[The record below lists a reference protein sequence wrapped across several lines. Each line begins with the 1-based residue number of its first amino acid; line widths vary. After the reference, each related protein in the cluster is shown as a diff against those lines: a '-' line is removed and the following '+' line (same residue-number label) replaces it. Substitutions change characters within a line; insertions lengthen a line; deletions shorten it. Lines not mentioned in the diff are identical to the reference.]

1 MPDILLDLFQ
11 ISNEILA
18 SSIVILAFSMLLYN
32 LTRDL
37 HNRVAR
43 TSGLVLACVTIPYV
57 CDVFLSLQPDLDVSL
72 VVARLQWVGIAF
84 IPAALF
90 HLSDALLATTGL
102 PSRGRRKRVIRIL
115 YLISAAFLAAA
126 MFSNAIIVPTIT
138 RRIVSFDA
146 GPLAWLFITY
156 FISVVI
162 VTFINMQRA
171 KERCLTRTTRRRM
184 SYLQYAILLP
194 AVGIFPFSIFISPT
208 DEQSIGFAL
217 LVITANFIVI
227 AMLIF
232 LSYPLSFFGS
242 NKPDRIVKVELLHF
256 LLRGPGTGLLALATI
271 LTIGRAT
278 RVLGLDNDDFLPFG
292 VVAVVLMWQ
301 WGIHLLMPTL
311 EYWLIYRDEDED
323 QLARLRDLNERIV
336 TRNDLL
342 QYTEATL
349 AALAD
354 QLRVNEAFL
363 LIVRDRELE
372 PIQSVGMDHLNG
384 FLSDQDAELK
394 ALLAKA
400 ENANDFIP
408 WREYQVLPLRSR
420 RAADDN
426 AIVGLLGVRTTV
438 EALEDVEPES
448 FRPIVQRLEQ
458 NLEDFRLQ
466 AEIINAVEGLLP
478 QITSNRQRADEMEF
492 RTHHT
497 TDDTADKDEFYEQVR
512 AALRHYWGGPGITR
526 SRLNELRL
534 VQNLV
539 AQGDSPTVAL
549 RNVLQQAIERQR
561 PDGERSLT
569 APDWTIYNILTLRF
583 LEGKK
588 VRDVARRMSMS
599 EADLYRKQRLAIE
612 ALSNTLRDMEAAASN
627 VPSSPSNALHSSPNH

>member
-1 MPDILLDLFQ
+1 MPDSLLELLQ
-11 ISNEILA
+11 VINEILA

-43 TSGLVLACVTIPYV
+43 TSGAVLACVTIPYV
-57 CDVFLSLQPDLDVSL
+57 CDVFLSLQPDLEVSL

-102 PSRGRRKRVIRIL
+102 PSRGRRKRIIRIL
-115 YLISAAFLAAA
+115 YAMSALFLVLATVTD
-126 MFSNAIIVPTIT
+126 SIIVPTII

-171 KERCLTRTTRRRM
+171 RQRSLTRTTRRRM
-184 SYLQYAILLP
+184 GYLQYAILLP
-194 AVGIFPFSIFISPT
+194 AIGIFPFSIFISPA
-208 DEQSIGFAL
+208 DEQALSFTL
-217 LVITANFIVI
+217 LVVGANLFVI

-292 VVAVVLMWQ
+292 VVAAVLMWQ

-311 EYWLIYRDEDED
+311 EYWLIYRGEDEE
-323 QLARLRDLNERIV
+323 QMARLRDLNERIV

-349 AALAD
+349 AAVAD
-354 QLRVNEAFL
+354 QLRAKEAFL
-363 LIVRDRELE
+363 LLVRDGDIE

-384 FLSDQDAELK
+384 FLQEQEGELK
-394 ALLAKA
+394 TLLTEAAASA
-400 ENANDFIP
+400 EFIA
-408 WREYQVLPLRSR
+408 WGEYQLLPLRSR
-420 RAADDN
+420 RTVDEGAV
-426 AIVGLLGVRTTV
+426 VGLLGVRATRDELAVT
-438 EALEDVEPES
+438 EQDTL
-448 FRPIVQRLEQ
+448 RPMVQRLEQ
-458 NLEDFRLQ
+458 TIEDFRLQ
-466 AEIINAVEGLLP
+466 AEIFNAVEGLLP

-492 RTHHT
+492 GTHPAPDSA
-497 TDDTADKDEFYEQVR
+497 TDRDEFYEQVR

-526 SRLNELRL
+526 SRLHDLHV
-534 VQNLV
+534 VQKLV
-539 AQGDSPTVAL
+539 AQGENPTVAL
-549 RNVLQQAIERQR
+549 RTVLQQAIEQQR
-561 PDGERSLT
+561 PAGERSLT
-569 APDWTIYNILTLRF
+569 APEWTIYNILTLRF

-612 ALSNTLRDMEAAASN
+612 ALSTTLHELEAAARSETA
-627 VPSSPSNALHSSPNH
+627 PL

>member
-1 MPDILLDLFQ
+1 MPESLLILFQ
-11 ISNEILA
+11 TINEILA
-18 SSIVILAFSMLLYN
+18 ASIVILAFSMLLYN

-43 TSGLVLACVTIPYV
+43 TSGAVLACVTIPYV
-57 CDVFLSLQPDLDVSL
+57 CDVFLSLQPDLEVSL

-102 PSRGRRKRVIRIL
+102 PSRGRRKRIIRIL
-115 YLISAAFLAAA
+115 YLMSAAFLITAI
-126 MFSNAIIVPTIT
+126 FTDAIITPSIVQ
-138 RRIVSFDA
+138 RIVSFDA

-171 KERCLTRTTRRRM
+171 RQRCLTRTTRRRM
-184 SYLQYAILLP
+184 GYLQYAILLP
-194 AVGIFPFSIFISPT
+194 ALGIFPFSIFIPFA
-208 DEQSIGFAL
+208 DEQSLGFAL
-217 LVITANFIVI
+217 LVVGANLFVI
-227 AMLIF
+227 ATLIF

-256 LLRGPGTGLLALATI
+256 LLRGPGTGLLALVTI
-271 LTIGRAT
+271 LVVGRAT

-323 QLARLRDLNERIV
+323 QMARLRDLNERIV

-342 QYTEATL
+342 QYSEATL
-349 AALAD
+349 AAVAD
-354 QLRVNEAFL
+354 QLRVKEAFL
-363 LIVRDRELE
+363 LMVREGELE

-384 FLSDQDAELK
+384 FLAEQEAELK
-394 ALLAKA
+394 TLLATAQQSA
-400 ENANDFIP
+400 EFIP
-408 WREYQVLPLRSR
+408 WRDYQILPLHSQRT
-420 RAADDN
+420 ADKG
-426 AIVGLLGVRTTV
+426 AVVGLLGVRASADELEAV
-438 EALEDVEPES
+438 EHDGLGPM
-448 FRPIVQRLEQ
+448 VQRLEQ
-458 NLEDFRLQ
+458 TIEDFRLQ
-466 AEIINAVEGLLP
+466 AEIFTAVEGLLP

-492 RTHHT
+492 RTHLPSASTPDH
-497 TDDTADKDEFYEQVR
+497 DEFYEQVR
-512 AALRHYWGGPGITR
+512 AALRHYWGGPGITH
-526 SRLNELRL
+526 SRLHDLRI
-534 VQNLV
+534 VQMRT
-539 AQGDSPTVAL
+539 AQGENPTAAL
-549 RNVLQQAIERQR
+549 RAVLQEAIEQHR
-561 PDGERSLT
+561 PNGERSLT
-569 APDWTIYNILTLRF
+569 APEWTIYNILTLRF

-599 EADLYRKQRLAIE
+599 EADLYRKQRMAIE
-612 ALSNTLRDMEAAASN
+612 AVCSTLQELEKAARSAS
-627 VPSSPSNALHSSPNH
+627 AAH

>member
-1 MPDILLDLFQ
+1 MSDILLDLLQ

-18 SSIVILAFSMLLYN
+18 ASIVILAFSMLLYN

-43 TSGLVLACVTIPYV
+43 TSGAVLACVTIPYV
-57 CDVFLSLQPDLDVSL
+57 CDVFLSLQPDLNVSL

-84 IPAALF
+84 MPAALF

-126 MFSNAIIVPTIT
+126 ITGDAIIIPSIMRT
-138 RRIVSFDA
+138 IVSFDA
-146 GPLAWLFITY
+146 GPFAWLFITY

-194 AVGIFPFSIFISPT
+194 AVGIFPFSIFISPA
-208 DEQSIGFAL
+208 DEQAIGFSL
-217 LVITANFIVI
+217 LVITANLVVI

-271 LTIGRAT
+271 LTIGRGT

-354 QLRVNEAFL
+354 QLRVKEAFL
-363 LIVRDRELE
+363 LMVRDGELE

-384 FLSDQDAELK
+384 FLIEQEAELK
-394 ALLAKA
+394 ALSRQ
-400 ENANDFIP
+400 NDSNNHFIA
-408 WREYQVLPLRSR
+408 WRDYQIMPLRSR
-420 RAADDN
+420 RAADDG
-426 AIVGLLGVRTTV
+426 AVVGLLGVHAT
-438 EALEDVEPES
+438 ANDLAAIEPES
-448 FRPIVQRLEQ
+448 YRPIVERLEQ
-458 NLEDFRLQ
+458 NIEDFRLQ
-466 AEIINAVEGLLP
+466 AEIFSAVEGLLP

-492 RTHHT
+492 RTHHAAE
-497 TDDTADKDEFYEQVR
+497 DDIDKDEFYEQVR

-526 SRLNELRL
+526 SRLTELKL
-534 VQNLV
+534 VKALV
-539 AQGDSPTVAL
+539 AQGDNPTVAL
-549 RNVLQQAIERQR
+549 RSVLQQAIERQR

-569 APDWTIYNILTLRF
+569 APEWTIYNILTLRF

-612 ALSNTLRDMEAAASN
+612 ALSDTLRDMEAAASR
-627 VPSSPSNALHSSPNH
+627 NAADT

>member
-1 MPDILLDLFQ
+1 MPDSLLELFQ
-11 ISNEILA
+11 VANEILA

-43 TSGLVLACVTIPYV
+43 TSGAVLACVTIPYV

-115 YLISAAFLAAA
+115 YLMSALFLVLAS
-126 MFSNAIIVPTIT
+126 FTDTIIVPTIV

-171 KERCLTRTTRRRM
+171 RERSLTRTTRRRM
-184 SYLQYAILLP
+184 GYLQYAILLP
-194 AVGIFPFSIFISPT
+194 AVGIFPFSIFIAPG
-208 DEQSIGFAL
+208 DEQAFSFTL
-217 LVITANFIVI
+217 LVVGANLFVV
-227 AMLIF
+227 ATLIF

-256 LLRGPGTGLLALATI
+256 LLRGPGTGLLALVMI

-278 RVLGLDNDDFLPFG
+278 RVLGLDNDDFMPFG

-311 EYWLIYRDEDED
+311 EYWLIYRGEDED
-323 QLARLRDLNERIV
+323 QMARLRDLNERIV

-349 AALAD
+349 AAVAD
-354 QLRVNEAFL
+354 QLRAKEAFL
-363 LIVRDRELE
+363 LLVRDGDIE

-384 FLSDQDAELK
+384 FLQEQEAELK
-394 ALLAKA
+394 ALLAERA
-400 ENANDFIP
+400 ASTEFIA
-408 WREYQVLPLRSR
+408 WREYQLLPLRSR
-420 RAADDN
+420 RTVDEGAV
-426 AIVGLLGVRTTV
+426 VGLLGVRATNDELVAAEQDT
-438 EALEDVEPES
+438 L
-448 FRPIVQRLEQ
+448 RPMVQRLEQ
-458 NLEDFRLQ
+458 TIEDFRLQ
-466 AEIINAVEGLLP
+466 AEIFTAVEGLLP

-492 RTHHT
+492 GTHPAP
-497 TDDTADKDEFYEQVR
+497 DSASDRDEFYEQVR

-526 SRLNELRL
+526 SRLHDLYA
-534 VQNLV
+534 VQKLV
-539 AQGDSPTVAL
+539 AQGENPTVAL
-549 RNVLQQAIERQR
+549 RTVLQQAIEQQR
-561 PDGERSLT
+561 PAGERSLT
-569 APDWTIYNILTLRF
+569 APEWTIYNILTLRF

-612 ALSNTLRDMEAAASN
+612 ALSTTLHELDAAARSEAA
-627 VPSSPSNALHSSPNH
+627 PM

>member
-1 MPDILLDLFQ
+1 MPDSLLELFQ
-11 ISNEILA
+11 VTNEILA

-43 TSGLVLACVTIPYV
+43 TSGAVLACVTIPYV

-102 PSRGRRKRVIRIL
+102 PSRGRRKRIIRIL
-115 YLISAAFLAAA
+115 YLMSALFLVLATVTDT
-126 MFSNAIIVPTIT
+126 IIVPTII

-171 KERCLTRTTRRRM
+171 RERSLTRTTRRRM
-184 SYLQYAILLP
+184 GYLQYAILLP
-194 AVGIFPFSIFISPT
+194 AVGIFPFSIFISPA
-208 DEQSIGFAL
+208 DEQAFSFTL
-217 LVITANFIVI
+217 LVVGANLFVI

-256 LLRGPGTGLLALATI
+256 LLRGPGTGLLALAMI

-311 EYWLIYRDEDED
+311 EYWLIYRGEDED
-323 QLARLRDLNERIV
+323 QMARLRDLNERIV

-349 AALAD
+349 AAVAD
-354 QLRVNEAFL
+354 QLRAKEAFL
-363 LIVRDRELE
+363 LLVRDGDIE

-384 FLSDQDAELK
+384 FLQEQEGELK
-394 ALLAKA
+394 TLLAERANSA
-400 ENANDFIP
+400 EFIA
-408 WREYQVLPLRSR
+408 WREYQLLPLRSR
-420 RAADDN
+420 RTVDEGAV
-426 AIVGLLGVRTTV
+426 VGLLGVRATSDELAAV
-438 EALEDVEPES
+438 EQDTL
-448 FRPIVQRLEQ
+448 RPMVQRLEQ
-458 NLEDFRLQ
+458 TIEDFRLQ
-466 AEIINAVEGLLP
+466 AEIFTAVEGLLP

-492 RTHHT
+492 GTHPTSDST
-497 TDDTADKDEFYEQVR
+497 TDRDEFYEQVR

-526 SRLNELRL
+526 SRLHDLYA
-534 VQNLV
+534 VQKLV
-539 AQGDSPTVAL
+539 AQGENPTVAL
-549 RNVLQQAIERQR
+549 RTVLQQAIEQQR
-561 PDGERSLT
+561 PAGERSLT
-569 APDWTIYNILTLRF
+569 APEWTIYNILTLRF

-612 ALSNTLRDMEAAASN
+612 ALSTTLHELDAAARSEAT
-627 VPSSPSNALHSSPNH
+627 PL

>member
-1 MPDILLDLFQ
+1 MPDSLLELFQ
-11 ISNEILA
+11 VINEILA

-43 TSGLVLACVTIPYV
+43 TSGAVLACVTIPYV
-57 CDVFLSLQPDLDVSL
+57 CDVFLSLQPDLEVSL

-84 IPAALF
+84 IPATLF

-102 PSRGRRKRVIRIL
+102 PSRGRRKRIIRIL
-115 YLISAAFLAAA
+115 YLMSALFLILATVTDT
-126 MFSNAIIVPTIT
+126 IIAPTII

-171 KERCLTRTTRRRM
+171 RQRSLTRTTRRRM
-184 SYLQYAILLP
+184 GYLQYAILLP
-194 AVGIFPFSIFISPT
+194 AVGIFPFSIFISPA
-208 DEQSIGFAL
+208 DEQAFSFTL
-217 LVITANFIVI
+217 LVVGANLFVI

-256 LLRGPGTGLLALATI
+256 LLRGPGTGLLALVMI

-292 VVAVVLMWQ
+292 VVAAVLMWQ

-311 EYWLIYRDEDED
+311 EYWLIYRGEDEE
-323 QLARLRDLNERIV
+323 QMARLRDLNERIV

-349 AALAD
+349 AAVAD
-354 QLRVNEAFL
+354 QLRAKEAFL
-363 LIVRDRELE
+363 LLVRDGDIE

-384 FLSDQDAELK
+384 FLQEQEGELK
-394 ALLAKA
+394 TLLAEVATRA
-400 ENANDFIP
+400 EFIA
-408 WREYQVLPLRSR
+408 WREYQLLPLRSR
-420 RAADDN
+420 RTVDEGAV
-426 AIVGLLGVRTTV
+426 VGLLGVRAARDELAVTEQDT
-438 EALEDVEPES
+438 L
-448 FRPIVQRLEQ
+448 RPMVQRLEQ
-458 NLEDFRLQ
+458 TIEDFRLQ
-466 AEIINAVEGLLP
+466 AEIFNAVEGLLP

-492 RTHHT
+492 GKHPAPDSA
-497 TDDTADKDEFYEQVR
+497 TDHDEFYEQVR

-526 SRLNELRL
+526 SRLHDLHA
-534 VQNLV
+534 VQKLV
-539 AQGDSPTVAL
+539 AQGENPTVAL
-549 RNVLQQAIERQR
+549 RTVLQQAIEQQR
-561 PDGERSLT
+561 PAGERSLT
-569 APDWTIYNILTLRF
+569 APEWTIYNILTLRF

-612 ALSNTLRDMEAAASN
+612 ALSTTLRELDAAARSEAA
-627 VPSSPSNALHSSPNH
+627 PP